1 MANETTTGVI
11 TFLQYDVI
19 SKFLLP
25 FLLVFFVVFAIL
37 EKTKLL
43 GEKKQIHALTA
54 FVVGLIFVGAIYPVL
69 VVNNLILFLTVTL
82 VAVFVVLL
90 IWGFIFGD
98 EKGFKP
104 ANWMKWGLGIIVA
117 IAFVVALIWATGL
130 WDNLQ
135 NFLSGGIGGTILT
148 NAIFL
153 IVIAIAL
160 ALVLKGVGE
169 KK

>member
-1 MANETTTGVI
+1 MADTNGVI
-11 TFLQYDVI
+11 TFLQYDVV

-25 FLLVFFVVFAIL
+25 FLLVFFVLFAIL

-54 FVVGLIFVGAIYPVL
+54 FVIGLIFVSAIYPVL

-90 IWGFIFGD
+90 IWGFIFGTK
-98 EKGFKP
+98 EGFKLE
-104 ANWMKWGLGIIVA
+104 NWMKWGLGIIVG
-117 IAFVVALIWATGL
+117 IAFIIAVVWATGL
-130 WDNLQ
+130 WDNLTKYI
-135 NFLSGGIGGTILT
+135 SAGIGGTIFT

-160 ALVLKGVGE
+160 VLVLKSFGE